1 MKSGPFN
8 LGDPDDYRVPDRG
21 IRPRSNAAWFATAAL
36 VVEIVAPDD
45 ETRAKVAFYA
55 AHDVG
60 EIVIADPMN
69 RSLEW
74 MARED
79 EMYRRVDYSTLLG
92 VDVAEI
98 EAAID
103 WPPTDD

>member
-1 MKSGPFN
+1 LKSGPFN

-45 ETRAKVAFYA
+45 ETRVKVAFYA

-69 RSLEW
+69 RSL
-74 MARED
+74 
-79 EMYRRVDYSTLLG
+79 RVDG
-92 VDVAEI
+92 AGGRDVSACRLQH
-98 EAAID
+98 
-103 WPPTDD
+103 PPRSRRRRDRGGDRLATD